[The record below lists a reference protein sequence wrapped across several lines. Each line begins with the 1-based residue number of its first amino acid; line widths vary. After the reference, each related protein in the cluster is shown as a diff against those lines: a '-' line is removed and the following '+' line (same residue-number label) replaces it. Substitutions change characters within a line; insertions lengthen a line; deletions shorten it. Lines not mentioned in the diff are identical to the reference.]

1 PAARGRAGADGRPR
15 APAPRRARRRP
26 QAAREGGPQ
35 GAGAPAAR
43 RGGHGAARRARHG
56 RGHGPGRPH
65 RRDEPRRAARQRDA
79 GRGQARPGRDRGL
92 PRTGGRMSADVE
104 TRVRAAAAADGPAP
118 AGRPAAAG
126 AEGAP
131 TAQAAPAADG
141 RPPLL
146 AVERLSVRYGGVQAL
161 SEVDLSVGHGQL
173 VTVIGANGARKSSL
187 VNAIVG
193 VVPKAG
199 GRVLLDGE
207 DGTQATPEAPGGRAR
222 PRAPRALRR
231 ADRRGQPA
239 PGRLPPL
246 PEGRPRHQG
255 VAGRGLR
262 HLPAAREPATPA
274 RRDDVRRR
282 AADAG
287 DRPRDD
293 GPPPPAPA
301 RRAEPGTGA
310 PDRRGDLPGR
320 GRAARR
326 RRHGAADRAERP
338 RRPAPGRPRLPARD
352 GERAPLGARGGAGA
366 RREGGVGLPGGLG
379 AGSPLRPACVART
392 PARRAGRPL
401 ALTHRLYPV
410 GEDRNPLRARRW
422 REESWVLYAR
432 S

>member
-1 PAARGRAGADGRPR
+1 RQPPLVHRRAGRGRGPDRPQRRRQDHGLQPHHRGAVAGLGPGALRRTRHHAAAPAPDRAPRPRPYLPAPEPEPQPEPPRERRARRLLAHAVRALERPPGPGQGGGGARARRGPQAAPARGPGRRPVRPRRLAAAGQAPAARGRAGADGRPR

-118 AGRPAAAG
+118 AGRLAAAG

-173 VTVIGANGARKSSL
+173 VTVIGANGAGKSSL

-207 DGTQATPEAPGGRAR
+207 DVTQATPEA
-222 PRAPRALRR
+222 L
-231 ADRRGQPA
+231 
-239 PGRLPPL
+239 
-246 PEGRPRHQG
+246 
-255 VAGRGLR
+255 VGRGVVLVPERRELFAALTVEDNLR
-262 HLPAAREPATPA
+262 LGAYRRYLRGDRDIRASLDEVYATFPQLA
-274 RRDDVRRR
+274 NRRR
-282 AADAG
+282 QLAG
-287 DRPRDD
+287 TMS
-293 GPPPPAPA
+293 G
-301 RRAEPGTGA
+301 
-310 PDRRGDLPGR
+310 
-320 GRAARR
+320 
-326 RRHGAADRAERP
+326 
-338 RRPAPGRPRLPARD
+338 
-352 GERAPLGARGGAGA
+352 
-366 RREGGVGLPGGLG
+366 
-379 AGSPLRPACVART
+379 
-392 PARRAGRPL
+392 
-401 ALTHRLYPV
+401 
-410 GEDRNPLRARRW
+410 
-422 REESWVLYAR
+422 
-432 S
+432 